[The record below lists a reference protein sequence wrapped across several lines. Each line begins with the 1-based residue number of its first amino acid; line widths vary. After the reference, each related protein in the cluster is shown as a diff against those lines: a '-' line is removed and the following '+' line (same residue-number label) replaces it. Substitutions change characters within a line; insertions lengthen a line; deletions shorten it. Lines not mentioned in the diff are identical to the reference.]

1 MTVQGDDKQN
11 RKKKTIHNSIEVHG
25 IKQELQ
31 WNGIK
36 RNYK

>member
-11 RKKKTIHNSIEVHG
+11 RKKTIHNSIEVHG